1 MTNEKARSLVLL
13 SGGIDSATCLALRCV
28 DGPPPGCAR
37 GRVRAAERVR
47 AGPGGQARRALSLRA
62 SDGRVALPWPRPPF
76 ADADEPSEIDRPRHY
91 VPARNLVLLSIAMA
105 VAESRDLDR
114 VYLGTTVDDWRYPD
128 TRAAF
133 IQAFGEAVRVGLQRG
148 HEGRPIV
155 VRTPL
160 AGLRKVDVLRLA
172 LGLGVPLEAP
182 LGRAS
187 APAPGPAGRA
197 ERARLGGRR
206 SRRSVPR
213 IRRGDGQAAPRA
225 GPR

>member
-1 MTNEKARSLVLL
+1 MTTEKARSLVLL

-28 DGPPPGCAR
+28 DGPPPVALAVAYGQPNACELD
-37 GRVRAAERVR
+37 RAARL
-47 AGPGGQARRALSLRA
+47 AGHYRCELVTAGI
-62 SDGRVALPWPRPPF
+62 ALPWPRPPF
-76 ADADEPSEIDRPRHY
+76 ADADEPSETNRPRHY

-133 IQAFGEAVRVGLQRG
+133 IEAFGEAVRVGLQRG

-172 LGLGVPLEAP
+172 LGLGVPLE
-182 LGRAS
+182 LTWSCFG
-187 APAPGPAGRA
+187 
-197 ERARLGGRR
+197 
-206 SRRSVPR
+206 
-213 IRRGDGQAAPRA
+213 A
-225 GPR
+225 GPRPCGTCGACAVRREAFAALGAEDPAG